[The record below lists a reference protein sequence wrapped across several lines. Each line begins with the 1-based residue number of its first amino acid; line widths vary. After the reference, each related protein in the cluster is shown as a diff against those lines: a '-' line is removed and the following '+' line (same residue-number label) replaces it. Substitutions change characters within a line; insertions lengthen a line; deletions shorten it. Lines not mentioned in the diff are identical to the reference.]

1 MSRSLRNRRFRE
13 KGAKTCCF
21 WDGSCQAG
29 GRRRALGLQH
39 FYNQTQ
45 HKFAIYE
52 GRWYIKIEVVALAE
66 DVVLSMMLSGV
77 RSLAGTVSDFAS
89 LAVDIVMTSTFW
101 YQRRLA
107 NISLTSVS
115 LGHG

>member
-1 MSRSLRNRRFRE
+1 VSRSLRNRRFRE

-21 WDGSCQAG
+21 WDGSRQAG

-39 FYNQTQ
+39 FYNQTR

-66 DVVLSMMLSGV
+66 DVVLSVYDALRRTKPRRDGV
-77 RSLAGTVSDFAS
+77 GCRKSCGRHRDDFDALVSAK
-89 LAVDIVMTSTFW
+89 T
-101 YQRRLA
+101 
-107 NISLTSVS
+107 
-115 LGHG
+115 G